1 MRWRAPGA
9 RSAPARAYLYLRVRV
24 PLVHPFEKL
33 DKLPSSKPTS
43 EKTYKNALTFN
54 QLKINCMLPFLL
66 VFILP
71 LLLAVGLAEGGIWAW
86 SPLIYAFGVI
96 PSLELFWKPDPKNW
110 SPEEEDAALRNPG
123 YDAALRLVVPVQ
135 WACLL
140 VFLYVFATDLPNSW
154 SDRVGL
160 TLGMGLCCGVLGINV
175 AHELGHRTNPT
186 DQRLAWSLLA
196 TSLYLHFFVEHNYGH
211 HRNVGTPEDPSS
223 ARPGES
229 LYRFLPRTL
238 YRSAVSAYRLGQQRA
253 KGRLLH
259 NQTVQFW
266 AVEAAL
272 VGAVGFVGGAAALA
286 GFVGAAFFGALLLE
300 TVNYIEHY
308 GLTRKKI
315 SPNRYEDP
323 NIEHSWNS
331 NHWVGRA
338 MLFNLSRHSDH
349 HAHPHRPY
357 SILRNWEESPQM
369 PTGYPG
375 MMLLSALPPVF
386 FWVMRG
392 RIPAK

>member
-1 MRWRAPGA
+1 
-9 RSAPARAYLYLRVRV
+9 
-24 PLVHPFEKL
+24 
-33 DKLPSSKPTS
+33 
-43 EKTYKNALTFN
+43 
-54 QLKINCMLPFLL
+54 MLPFLL

-71 LLLAVGLAEGGIWAW
+71 LLLAAGLAWGGVWAW
-86 SPLIYAFGVI
+86 SPMVYAFGVI
-96 PSLELFWKPDPKNW
+96 PLMELFWKPDPKNL
-110 SPEEEDAALRNPG
+110 SPEEEDEAVRQPG
-123 YDAALRLVVPVQ
+123 YDAALRAVVPVQ

-140 VFLYVFATDLPNSW
+140 AFLYVLATDLPESW

-160 TLGMGLCCGVLGINV
+160 TLGMGLCCGVMGINV
-175 AHELGHRTNPT
+175 AHELGHRTNRR
-186 DQRLAWSLLA
+186 DQFLAWSLLA
-196 TSLYLHFFVEHNYGH
+196 TSLYMHFFVEHNYGH
-211 HRNVGTPEDPSS
+211 HRNVGTPDDPSS

-238 YRSAVSAYRLGQQRA
+238 ITGAVSAYRLGQQRA

-259 NQTVQFW
+259 NLTVRFW
-266 AVEAAL
+266 GFQAAL
-272 VGAVGFVGGAAALA
+272 VLGVGFVGGAAAVA

-315 SPNRYEDP
+315 SASRYEDP
-323 NIEHSWNS
+323 NAEHSWNS

-357 SILRNWEESPQM
+357 PILRHLEESPQM

-375 MMLLSALPPVF
+375 MMLLAAVPPVF

-392 RIPAK
+392 RIGLSD